1 MHLSFVPVLINVRVL
16 LSLLLL
22 RRIRDGSAPTF
33 AHDLRCQGIKSRA
46 VMEHSAHWS
55 RQLVCVL
62 KRWEGSGVP
71 VGKWRSVMLNSLVTT
86 RLRGGAAC
94 LFPSRSATLVTPL
107 PLLLLSMWC
116 GSICLS
122 VHHHTLREKPEA
134 GSIWCQSHWSIFAY
148 LFASR
153 STLHEQTNHEEI
165 INKYSSPSQTQFQ
178 HLIIQ

>member
-71 VGKWRSVMLNSLVTT
+71 VCKWRLVMLNSLVTT

-116 GSICLS
+116 GSIYQFTTTPWEKRQSRRGRQYLVPVSFKHLHICLL
-122 VHHHTLREKPEA
+122 VGVLCTNR
-134 GSIWCQSHWSIFAY
+134 
-148 LFASR
+148 
-153 STLHEQTNHEEI
+153 QTMR
-165 INKYSSPSQTQFQ
+165 K
-178 HLIIQ
+178 

>member
-1 MHLSFVPVLINVRVL
+1 MALLEYQGMRHTHRSGSGDRPWWALLQLEDGEERTKVWPLACWVVSHLCSKYRRRTSKRSILGAKACRLALLITVASTCCCCTVQHATTTVHLSFVPVLINVRVL

-71 VGKWRSVMLNSLVTT
+71 VGKWRSVM
-86 RLRGGAAC
+86 
-94 LFPSRSATLVTPL
+94 
-107 PLLLLSMWC
+107 
-116 GSICLS
+116 
-122 VHHHTLREKPEA
+122 
-134 GSIWCQSHWSIFAY
+134 
-148 LFASR
+148 ASC
-153 STLHEQTNHEEI
+153 
-165 INKYSSPSQTQFQ
+165 
-178 HLIIQ
+178 